1 MVFAADVYVTADDT
15 TPSVTATLTDAT
27 GAAIDLTGATV
38 TFRMAAPGSDT
49 LKVNAAATVTNPTLG
64 QVAYAWTAADTDTPG
79 YYLARWRIVFSSG
92 RIASVPNAGYLV
104 VLVQEAV

>member
-1 MVFAADVYVTADDT
+1 MVFAADVVVTADDT
-15 TPSVTATLTDAT
+15 TPFVTATLKDAT
-27 GAAIDLTGATV
+27 GAAIPLATATV
-38 TFRMAAPGSDT
+38 TFRMAAPGSAT
-49 LKVNAAATVTNPTLG
+49 PKVDAAATITNAALG

-79 YYLARWRIVFSSG
+79 YYLARWRVLFSSG